1 MAVDKITVL
10 LVDDHAWVRGSVAQ
24 ALSLSDSIEVVG
36 QANNGEEGVKKAQEL
51 TPDVVVMDLD
61 MPVMGGVEATRQI
74 RAAVPSTQ
82 VLVLTVSESESDLF
96 AAMAAGAKGYLLKN
110 AGADDLQTAVVHI
123 SQGGVLVSP
132 IMATTMLTQFTEAET
147 TKAAKT
153 ETGLS
158 PREEEVLQSVAQGA
172 SNKEVAATLFITEN
186 TVKTHLRSIM
196 EKLHV
201 VNRSQATAFAVRA
214 GLYREPDR
222 PTAS

>member
-1 MAVDKITVL
+1 MDVDKITVL

-24 ALSLSDSIEVVG
+24 ALSLADDIEVVG
-36 QANNGEEGVKKAQEL
+36 QAANGEEGVKKAKEL
-51 TPDVVVMDLD
+51 SPDVVVMDLD
-61 MPVMGGVEATRQI
+61 MPVLGGVEATRQI
-74 RAAVPSTQ
+74 REAVPSTQ
-82 VLVLTVSESESDLF
+82 VMVLTVSESESDLF

-110 AGADDLQTAVVHI
+110 AGADDLQTAVMHI

-132 IMATTMLTQFTEAET
+132 IMATTMLSQFTEVE
-147 TKAAKT
+147 TKAPKI

-158 PREEEVLQSVAQGA
+158 AREEEVLQSVAQGA
-172 SNKEVAATLFITEN
+172 SNKEVGAALFITEN
-186 TVKTHLRSIM
+186 TVKTHLRNIM

-201 VNRSQATAFAVRA
+201 VNRSQATAYAVRA

>member
-1 MAVDKITVL
+1 MDVDKITVL

-24 ALSLSDSIEVVG
+24 ALSLSDAIEVIG
-36 QANNGEEGVKKAQEL
+36 QANNGEEGVQKAQEL
-51 TPDVVVMDLD
+51 SPDVVVMDLE
-61 MPVMGGVEATRQI
+61 MPVLGGVEATRQI
-74 RAAVPSTQ
+74 RAAAPSTQ
-82 VLVLTVSESESDLF
+82 VLVLTVSESENDLF

-110 AGADDLQTAVVHI
+110 AGSDDLHTAVMHI

-132 IMATTMLTQFTEAET
+132 IMATTMLSQFTEVEN
-147 TKAAKT
+147 KAAKT

-158 PREEEVLQSVAQGA
+158 AREEEVLQSVAQGA

-186 TVKTHLRSIM
+186 TVKTHLRNIM

>member
-1 MAVDKITVL
+1 MDSDKITVL

-24 ALSLSDSIEVVG
+24 ALSLSDAIEVIG
-36 QANNGEEGVKKAQEL
+36 QANNGEEGVQKAQEL
-51 TPDVVVMDLD
+51 SPDVVVMDLD
-61 MPVMGGVEATRQI
+61 MPVLGGVEATRQI
-74 RAAVPSTQ
+74 RAAAPSTQ
-82 VLVLTVSESESDLF
+82 VLVLTVSESENDLF

-110 AGADDLQTAVVHI
+110 AGSDDLHTAVLHI

-132 IMATTMLTQFTEAET
+132 IMATTMLSQFTEVEN
-147 TKAAKT
+147 KAAKK

-158 PREEEVLQSVAQGA
+158 AREEEVLQSVAQGA

-186 TVKTHLRSIM
+186 TVKTHLRNIM

>member
-1 MAVDKITVL
+1 MDVNKITVL

-24 ALSLSDSIEVVG
+24 ALSLSDAIEVVG

-110 AGADDLQTAVVHI
+110 AGADDLQTAVMHI

-132 IMATTMLTQFTEAET
+132 IMATSMLTQLTEVEAKT
-147 TKAAKT
+147 AKT

-172 SNKEVAATLFITEN
+172 SNKQVAATLFITEN
-186 TVKTHLRSIM
+186 TVKTHLRNIM

>member
-1 MAVDKITVL
+1 MDVDKITVL

-24 ALSLSDSIEVVG
+24 ALSLSDAIEVVG
-36 QANNGEEGVKKAQEL
+36 QAANGEEGVQKAQEL
-51 TPDVVVMDLD
+51 SPDVVVMDLD
-61 MPVMGGVEATRQI
+61 MPVLGGVEATRQI
-74 RAAVPSTQ
+74 REAAPSTQ
-82 VLVLTVSESESDLF
+82 VLVLTVSESENDLF

-110 AGADDLQTAVVHI
+110 AGSDDLHTAVMHI

-132 IMATTMLTQFTEAET
+132 IMATTMLTQFTASG
-147 TKAAKT
+147 TKAPKP

-158 PREEEVLQSVAQGA
+158 AREEEVLQSVAQGS

-186 TVKTHLRSIM
+186 TVKTHLRNIM

>member
-1 MAVDKITVL
+1 MDVEKITVL

-24 ALSLSDSIEVVG
+24 ALSLADDIEVVG
-36 QANNGEEGVKKAQEL
+36 QAANGEEGVKKAKEL
-51 TPDVVVMDLD
+51 SPDVVVMDLD
-61 MPVMGGVEATRQI
+61 MPVLGGVEATRQI
-74 RAAVPSTQ
+74 RAAAPSTQ

-110 AGADDLQTAVVHI
+110 AGADDLHTAVMHI
-123 SQGGVLVSP
+123 SQGGVLISP
-132 IMATTMLTQFTEAET
+132 IMATTMLTQFTEVE
-147 TKAAKT
+147 TKAPKI

-158 PREEEVLQSVAQGA
+158 AREEEVLQSVAQGA
-172 SNKEVAATLFITEN
+172 SNKEVGAALFITEN
-186 TVKTHLRSIM
+186 TVKTHLRNIM

-201 VNRSQATAFAVRA
+201 ANRSQATAYAVRA

>member
-1 MAVDKITVL
+1 MDVDKITVL
-10 LVDDHAWVRGSVAQ
+10 QVDDHAWVRGSVAQ
-24 ALSLSDSIEVVG
+24 ALSLSDDIEVVG
-36 QANNGEEGVKKAQEL
+36 QASDGEEGVKKAQEL
-51 TPDVVVMDLD
+51 SPDVVVMDLD
-61 MPVMGGVEATRQI
+61 MPVLGGVEATRQI
-74 RAAVPSTQ
+74 REAVPSTQ
-82 VLVLTVSESESDLF
+82 VLVLTVSESENDLF

-110 AGADDLQTAVVHI
+110 AGSDDLHTAVMHI

-132 IMATTMLTQFTEAET
+132 IMATTMLTQFTEAG
-147 TKAAKT
+147 TKAPKP

-158 PREEEVLQSVAQGA
+158 PREEEVLQSVAQGS

-186 TVKTHLRSIM
+186 TVKTHLRNTM

-214 GLYREPDR
+214 GLYREPNR

>member
-1 MAVDKITVL
+1 MDVDKITVL

-24 ALSLSDSIEVVG
+24 ALSLSDAIEVVG
-36 QANNGEEGVKKAQEL
+36 QANNGEEGVQKAQEL

-61 MPVMGGVEATRQI
+61 MPVLGGVEATRQI

-110 AGADDLQTAVVHI
+110 AGSDDLQTAVMHI

-132 IMATTMLTQFTEAET
+132 IMATTMLTQFTEVEA
-147 TKAAKT
+147 KAAKT

-158 PREEEVLQSVAQGA
+158 AREEEVLQSVAQGA
-172 SNKEVAATLFITEN
+172 SNKEVAAELFITEN
-186 TVKTHLRSIM
+186 TVKTHLRNIM

-201 VNRSQATAFAVRA
+201 ANRSQATAFAVRA